1 MPKTLHLTGTV
12 NLAAARKGPPRASI
26 LAYNG
31 GPMRVGGWGR
41 VVVDLAGLSVPD
53 QVPLLADHRAE
64 LSGIIGHARPAIAA
78 GRLLAEGTVSEATE
92 AARQVV
98 ALAKEGLSWQASVG
112 LDVSASRPIKAN
124 TPVVVNGRTI
134 TEAAPYTLITAS
146 ALKEITVTALAA
158 DGTTSVSIA
167 AKRPSTRS
175 ITMTFEQWL
184 SANGWDV
191 DGLSDTQRASLKAA
205 YDAQNASPPVDPTQD
220 MRAEAARL
228 AGVRAACVDHPA
240 IEARAISEGWT
251 VADTELHVL
260 RARRPTPPAGHRGN
274 VAPTG
279 NVLEAA
285 LCLHLGAADVAER
298 QYDERTV
305 QAARDMR
312 VRHTMDIVEHGLRAN
327 HIEPRGGPQ
336 EILRASWS
344 TNTIGGILSN
354 VANKVLLD
362 QYRMFP
368 SIAKRVSKK
377 LSAANFK
384 EHTGFRLTGANTL
397 MEEVGAAGE
406 IKHGSLAEASY
417 TYRIATYAKMF
428 GLTRQDIVNDD
439 LGALNEVPRLIARGA
454 ALKLES
460 LFWTLVLA
468 NTGSFFSQGNGNYF
482 GGADSALSAESLGT
496 AVKMLRSMTDAEG
509 EPVML
514 TPKSLVTPPELE
526 VVANA
531 LYSSLNIVVAGQTDV
546 STPDGNVFAGKY
558 KPETVPHLSNA
569 SYSGYSSTAWYL
581 FCDPGDTPA
590 FGVSFLNNVE
600 FPTIETADAD
610 FNKLG
615 IQFRGYHDF
624 GVCQID
630 TKGAIKSK
638 GAE

>member
-1 MPKTLHLTGTV
+1 MPKTLLLTGAV
-12 NLAAARKGPPRASI
+12 SLAAARKGPPRASI
-26 LAYNG
+26 LAYSGNV
-31 GPMRVGGWGR
+31 MRVGGWGR
-41 VVVDLAGLSVPD
+41 VVVDLAGVSIPE

-64 LSGIIGHARPAIAA
+64 LSGIIGHARPTIAA
-78 GRLLAEGTVSEATE
+78 GRLLAEGVVSESTE

-98 ALAKEGLSWQASVG
+98 ALAREGLSWQASVG
-112 LDVSASRPIKAN
+112 LDVSASRPVKPN

-134 TEAAPYTLITAS
+134 SEAQPFTLITAS
-146 ALKEITVTALAA
+146 ALKEITVTAIGA
-158 DGTTSVSIA
+158 DGDTTVSIA
-167 AKRPSTRS
+167 AMRRGKDTA
-175 ITMTFEQWL
+175 MTFEQWL
-184 SANGWDV
+184 EANGWTPD
-191 DGLSDTQRASLKAA
+191 SLTEAQKTSLTAA
-205 YDAQNASPPVDPTQD
+205 YDAAHASPPVDPTQD

-228 AGVRAACVDHPA
+228 AGIRAACVDHPA
-240 IEARAISEGWT
+240 IEARAITEGWT
-251 VADTELHVL
+251 VADTELYVL
-260 RARRPTPPAGHRGN
+260 RARRPTPPAGHRGR
-274 VAPTG
+274 VEATG

-298 QYDERTV
+298 QYDAPTL

-312 VRHTMDIVEHGLRAN
+312 VRHVMDIVEHGLRAN

-354 VANKVLLD
+354 VANKILLS

-406 IKHGSLAEASY
+406 IKHGSLTEASY

-468 NTGSFFSQGNGNYF
+468 NTGSFFSKANGNYF
-482 GGADSALSAESLGT
+482 DGADSALSAESLGT
-496 AVKMLRSMTDAEG
+496 AVKMLRSATDAEG

-514 TPKSLVTPPELE
+514 TPKSLVVPPELE
-526 VVANA
+526 AAADA

-546 STPDGNVFAGKY
+546 STPDGNTYAGKY

-569 SYSGYSSTAWYL
+569 SYSGYSTSAWYL
-581 FCDPGDTPA
+581 FCDPSDTPA

-600 FPTIETADAD
+600 SPTIETGDTD

-615 IQFRGYHDF
+615 VQFRGYHDF

>member
-1 MPKTLHLTGTV
+1 MPKTLLLTGTV
-12 NLAAARKGPPRASI
+12 SLAAARKGPPRASI
-26 LAYNG
+26 LAYSG
-31 GPMRVGGWGR
+31 ATMRVAGWGR
-41 VVVDLAGLSVPD
+41 VVVDLAGLSVPE

-64 LSGIIGHARPAIAA
+64 LSGIIGHARPTIAA
-78 GRLLAEGTVSEATE
+78 GQLLAEGTVSEATE

-112 LDVSASRPIKAN
+112 LDVSASKPVKAN
-124 TPVVVNGRTI
+124 TPITVNGRTI
-134 TEAAPYTLITAS
+134 TEAAPFTLITAS
-146 ALKEITVTALAA
+146 VLKEITVTALAA
-158 DGTTSVSIA
+158 DGDTTVSIA
-167 AKRPSTRS
+167 AMRRGKDTA
-175 ITMTFEQWL
+175 MTFEQWL
-184 SANGWDV
+184 QSNGWDSET
-191 DGLSDTQRASLKAA
+191 LTEAQKTSLTAA
-205 YDAQNASPPVDPTQD
+205 YDAQNASSPVTAAED

-228 AGVRAACVDHPA
+228 AGIRAACVDHPA
-240 IEARAISEGWT
+240 IEARAITENWT

-312 VRHTMDIVEHGLRAN
+312 IRHVMDLVEHSLRAN

-397 MEEVGAAGE
+397 LEEVGSAGE

-428 GLTRQDIVNDD
+428 GLTRQDIINDD

-468 NTGSFFSQGNGNYF
+468 NTGSFFSQANGNYF

-514 TPKSLVTPPELE
+514 TPKSLVVPPELE
-526 VVANA
+526 AVADA

-546 STPDGNVFAGKY
+546 STPDGNIFAGKY
-558 KPETVPHLSNA
+558 KPETVPHLSNT

-581 FCDPGDTPA
+581 FCDPADTPA

-600 FPTIETADAD
+600 FPTIETGDTD

-615 IQFRGYHDF
+615 VQFRGYHDF

-638 GAE
+638 GTE

>member
-1 MPKTLHLTGTV
+1 M
-12 NLAAARKGPPRASI
+12 
-26 LAYNG
+26 
-31 GPMRVGGWGR
+31 
-41 VVVDLAGLSVPD
+41 
-53 QVPLLADHRAE
+53 
-64 LSGIIGHARPAIAA
+64 GHARPTIAA

-92 AARQVV
+92 TAKQVV
-98 ALAKEGLSWQASVG
+98 ALAKEGLAWQASVG
-112 LDVSASRPIKAN
+112 LDVVASRPVKAN

-134 TEAAPYTLITAS
+134 TEAEPFTLITRAS
-146 ALKEITVTALAA
+146 LKEITVTALAA

-191 DGLSDTQRASLKAA
+191 DGLSDTQRASLQAA
-205 YDAQNASPPVDPTQD
+205 YDAQNASSPADPTQD
-220 MRAEAARL
+220 MRLEAARL
-228 AGVRAACVDHPA
+228 AGIRAICRNHPEIEAEA
-240 IEARAISEGWT
+240 IEGGWSKADCELAI
-251 VADTELHVL
+251 L
-260 RARRPTPPAGHRGN
+260 RAGRTKPPMSSRGRG
-274 VAPTG
+274 VAATE
-279 NVLEAA
+279 NTLEAA

-298 QYDERTV
+298 QFDERTLE
-305 QAARDMR
+305 AARGLR
-312 VRHTMDIVEHGLRAN
+312 IRHTMDIVEHSLRAN
-327 HIEPRGGPQ
+327 HVEPRGGPN

-397 MEEVGAAGE
+397 LEEVGSAGE

-428 GLTRQDIVNDD
+428 GLTRQDIINDD

-468 NTGSFFSQGNGNYF
+468 NTGSFFSKANGNYF
-482 GGADSALSAESLGT
+482 DGADSALSAGSLGT
-496 AVKMLRSMTDAEG
+496 AVQMLRSMTDAEG

-514 TPKSLVTPPELE
+514 TPKSLAVPPELE
-526 VVANA
+526 AVADGSIRA
-531 LYSSLNIVVAGQTDV
+531 
-546 STPDGNVFAGKY
+546 STSWSRD
-558 KPETVPHLSNA
+558 S
-569 SYSGYSSTAWYL
+569 
-581 FCDPGDTPA
+581 
-590 FGVSFLNNVE
+590 
-600 FPTIETADAD
+600 
-610 FNKLG
+610 
-615 IQFRGYHDF
+615 
-624 GVCQID
+624 
-630 TKGAIKSK
+630 
-638 GAE
+638 